1 MTETVTI
8 DQVRDLVKA
17 EKIKPSD
24 LFGVETLTGDPTVV
38 GYVEAEKKKAVA
50 GEYAHRKRTEEGFDK
65 TREELEKKLLEREAD
80 LQKLKIDAAKAQV
93 GSLFTKQKDERKL
106 DEKQV
111 KFVQS
116 RLAKFTP
123 TKVEDLEKEFNAHM
137 DAEIDEYKRI
147 AKDVFGVEDK
157 PADGGKAD
165 GGTGPDEKQKEGPA
179 DKYLD
184 PAQNP
189 FIKVT
194 GEV

>member
-1 MTETVTI
+1 MTEVVTI
-8 DQVRDLVKA
+8 DQVRDLIKA

-24 LFGVETLTGDPTVV
+24 LFGVETLTGDPTVI

-65 TREELEKKLLEREAD
+65 TRDELEGKLKEREAE
-80 LQKLKIDAAKAQV
+80 LQKLKVDAAKAQV
-93 GSLFTKQKDERKL
+93 GSLFLKQKDERRL

-123 TKVEDLEKEFNAHM
+123 TKVEDLEKELNAHL

-147 AKDVFGVEDK
+147 AKDVFGVEEKTDGDDK
-157 PADGGKAD
+157 GKH
-165 GGTGPDEKQKEGPA
+165 GVGPDEKPKETPA

-189 FIKVT
+189 FIKTT